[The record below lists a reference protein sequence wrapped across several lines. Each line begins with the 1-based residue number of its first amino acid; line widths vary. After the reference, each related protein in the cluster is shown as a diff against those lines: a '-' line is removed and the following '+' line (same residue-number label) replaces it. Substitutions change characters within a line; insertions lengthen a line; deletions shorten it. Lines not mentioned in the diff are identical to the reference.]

1 MMAKWTR
8 REWLAWSAKSLAAA
22 GSTKLFTGCPVV
34 QLPPN
39 APSDAIAR
47 VAAVKGTDLTAMTRA
62 IIARCGGAA
71 SFMQP
76 GDRVLIKPN
85 FGGFGLVKYDPV
97 KAGDSAK
104 PEIILATAEECLK
117 AGAGEVIIAEGGQA
131 SVIPWDIV
139 YTLDGTTNM
148 IDAVADLNAR
158 YPDQPVSLVSLNS
171 ESPDWIELPS
181 YNKFGKV
188 IVSSLLLDVDR
199 VISIPVIKTH
209 RWTQVTASMKN
220 FVGTTPTH
228 IYGLGVQWRMILHE
242 AGIEQSFLDIV
253 RGVKPDFAIVDC
265 SICCEGNGP
274 HVCPGYWGT
283 SVDMRDRL
291 GSWLLL
297 AGNDLLAVDATAA
310 RVIGQDPAEVDHLVM
325 AYQQGL
331 GQALEEKIQ
340 LDGATLDELCVE
352 FKPADQTEGFQEV
365 LIPGLH
371 LITDC

>member
-1 MMAKWTR
+1 MAKWTR

-22 GSTKLFTGCPVV
+22 GSAQWLSGCPVV
-34 QLPPN
+34 PLPPN
-39 APSDAIAR
+39 APSDDVAR
-47 VAAVKGTDLTAMTRA
+47 VAAVKGTDLAAMTRD
-62 IIARCGGAA
+62 IIAQCGGAE

-76 GDRVLIKPN
+76 GERVLIKPN
-85 FGGFGLVKYDPV
+85 FGGFGLVKYNPV
-97 KAGDSAK
+97 QAGDSAK
-104 PEIILATAEECLK
+104 PEIVLATAEECLN
-117 AGAGEVIIAEGGQA
+117 AGASEVIIAEGGQ
-131 SVIPWDIV
+131 SNIIPWNIV

-148 IDAVADLNAR
+148 IDAVADLNKR
-158 YPDQPVSLVSLNS
+158 YPNQSVSLVSLNS

-199 VISIPVIKTH
+199 VISIPVVKTH

-228 IYGLGVQWRMILHE
+228 IYGLGVQWRMILHD

-253 RGVKPDFAIVDC
+253 RGVKPDFTIVDC

-283 SVDMRDRL
+283 TVDMRDRL

-297 AGNDLLAVDATAA
+297 AGSDLPAVDATAA
-310 RVIGQDPAEVDHLVM
+310 RVIGLEPAEVDHLVM

-331 GQALEEKIQ
+331 GQVLEDKIQ
-340 LDGATLDELCVE
+340 IVGATLDELRVTFE
-352 FKPADQTEGFQEV
+352 PADQTEGFQEV
-365 LIPGLH
+365 LLPGLH
-371 LITDC
+371 LLTDC